1 MYALIREDLGMT
13 PGKIASQAGHAFVG
27 AAVNSD
33 SDILS
38 EYHKEMPNSPGTK
51 VCLKVPN
58 LPQLY
63 RVENLCKEAGIPT
76 FVVVDSGCAN
86 FFNGK
91 PIVTALGI
99 GPVTKQQLQGITNEY
114 KLL

>member
-1 MYALIREDLGMT
+1 MYSLIREDLEMT

-27 AAVNSD
+27 AVTKSS

-38 EYHKEMPNSPGTK
+38 EYHKEMPSSPGTK
-51 VCLKVPN
+51 ICLKVPN

-63 RVENLCKEAGIPT
+63 RVENECKEAGIPT
-76 FVVVDSGCAN
+76 FVVVDSGCEN
-86 FFNGK
+86 FFGGK

-99 GPVTKQQLQGITNEY
+99 GPVTKQQIQHITKEL